1 MEGVVALRYC
11 ELLVTYLAVVV
22 AMFLLLTMSGFV
34 AGSETAITGT
44 SKAKTHHLAQNGDK
58 RALVLRRIQDSM
70 SESISAML
78 VVNHILNFLLSAL
91 VTRLSM
97 RCESLLLEY
106 GLSVLTVAII
116 IIYGEIFPKMLAIY
130 NASGFA
136 LVAARPVSI
145 LLRVLKPFIGIANF
159 CAKCTM
165 RVVGIDVFNPSKESE
180 TEQELLGAIDLYTPE
195 DTEDDMQKRFM
206 LKRILDL
213 EGLPIRNVMTHRNKM
228 WTVNRDMKLEELMKL
243 MARCPYSRVPVWKDS
258 KENIV
263 GILRQKSF
271 HLAVAQGKDPFEN
284 LKKPWFVL
292 ETTSLIDQM
301 QDFKSKHEHFAM
313 VVDEYGDLLGC
324 VTLEDII
331 EEIVGEILDEDDV
344 TISDGISEQENG
356 ILVDGYVCTRDLN
369 RQFEWKL
376 PEDDA
381 VTIAGVMMRCTGKI
395 PAVGA
400 KCVINGLEIE
410 VVKRTRK
417 HISAVCIREIPSK
430 NEEERDVLS

>member
-1 MEGVVALRYC
+1 M
-11 ELLVTYLAVVV
+11 THLAVVLV
-22 AMFLLLTMSGFV
+22 MLLLLSLSGFV

-58 RALVLRRIQDSM
+58 RALILRRIQEDM

-78 VVNHILNFLLSAL
+78 VVNHILNFLISAL
-91 VTRLSM
+91 VTRISM
-97 RCESLLLEY
+97 KSDSFWLEY
-106 GLSVLTVAII
+106 GLSVITVVLI

-136 LVAARPVSI
+136 LVAARPVSF
-145 LLRVLKPFIGIANF
+145 LLRILKPFISIANF

-165 RVVGIDVFNPSKESE
+165 RLVGINVFNQSQKSE
-180 TEQELLGAIDLYTPE
+180 TEQELLGAIDLYAPE
-195 DTEDDMQKRFM
+195 DTEDDTQKRFM

-228 WTVNRDMKLEELMKL
+228 WTVNRDMKQEEVVKL

-271 HLAVAQGKDPFEN
+271 HLAVTNGKDPFEN
-284 LKKPWFVL
+284 MKKPWFVL

-301 QDFKSKHEHFAM
+301 QDFKSKHEHFAI

-331 EEIVGEILDEDDV
+331 EEIVGEILDEDDS
-344 TISDGISEQENG
+344 TSSDGIIEQENG

-410 VVKRTRK
+410 VVKRSRK
-417 HISAVCIREIPSK
+417 HISVVCIRELEV
-430 NEEERDVLS
+430 EEDEDVLS